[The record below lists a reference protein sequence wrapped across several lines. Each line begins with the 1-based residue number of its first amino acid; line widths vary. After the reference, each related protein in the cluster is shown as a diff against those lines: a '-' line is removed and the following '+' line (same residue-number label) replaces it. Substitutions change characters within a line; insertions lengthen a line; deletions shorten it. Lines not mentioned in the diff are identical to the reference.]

1 MLFACDVLSSS
12 PYFPCVALYN
22 DSLTRLWSAQ
32 VSGTVDKV
40 NRETWRLNALNAWGI
55 NIFYCPAHATCPP
68 TTGVLNSELVSAIH
82 FAEANIKCARAAF
95 ICYLNSEWVC
105 FIFLQG
111 LAIHV
116 RSSNLRWQPI
126 KYGWSCVNCVLFCI
140 LKMWQTIFIQPS
152 PQPFLNEPLLMAI
165 TKTSSSYETP
175 QLLITAWQVCLLQ
188 LVGV

>member
-1 MLFACDVLSSS
+1 MSAAPVIAQEANSFDEGWPSRRQVSSINKFATKTTRNYTSEWVLFACDVLSSS

-40 NRETWRLNALNAWGI
+40 NSRETWRLNALNAWGI

-82 FAEANIKCARAAF
+82 FAEAKTKCARAAF

-105 FIFLQG
+105 FIFLQHPG
-111 LAIHV
+111 PCHPC
-116 RSSNLRWQPI
+116 Q
-126 KYGWSCVNCVLFCI
+126 KFEF
-140 LKMWQTIFIQPS
+140 KMTT
-152 PQPFLNEPLLMAI
+152 N
-165 TKTSSSYETP
+165 
-175 QLLITAWQVCLLQ
+175 
-188 LVGV
+188 